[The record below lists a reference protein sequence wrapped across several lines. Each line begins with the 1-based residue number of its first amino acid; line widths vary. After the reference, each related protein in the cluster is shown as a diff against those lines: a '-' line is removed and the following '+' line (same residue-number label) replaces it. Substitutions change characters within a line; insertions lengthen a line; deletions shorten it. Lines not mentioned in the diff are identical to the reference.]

1 MYTVTGRIHRIKQP
15 YGGYLRVSNFNVK
28 QFDDGKSLLDN
39 ENVHPG
45 LIGLVVDYLTR
56 FLMGASLED
65 AFQISLLGAR
75 EAKEIDTASLLL
87 SDIVGLNEKSV
98 ISACKLAGYDVCI
111 RFGMSRY
118 KPVSDINPDENTI
131 ENIIT
136 LVSRCI
142 DFWRIYGPIVLDG
155 FEFEEGYTPVISAGD
170 GDYLTKDTIWDF
182 KVSKNRPTSK
192 YTLQLLVYYLMG
204 LHSSHKEFANINYL
218 GIFNPRLNKAY
229 TYPVKEISEETIRT
243 VSHDVIGYGWT
254 EKEYEQFQKEA
265 LGPLAIFGEI
275 MKKLNK

>member
-1 MYTVTGRIHRIKQP
+1 MYTVTGRIQRIKQP
-15 YGGYLRVSNFNVK
+15 YGGYLRVRDLNVK
-28 QFDDGKSLLDN
+28 QFDDGKALFDN
-39 ENVHPG
+39 ENIHPG
-45 LIGLVVDYLTR
+45 LVGLAVDYLTR
-56 FLMGASLED
+56 FIMGASLED

-75 EAKEIDTASLLL
+75 EAKETDNASLLL
-87 SDIVGLNEKSV
+87 SDIVGLDGKSV
-98 ISACKLAGYDVCI
+98 ISACKLVGYDVCI
-111 RFGMSRY
+111 RFGMSKY
-118 KPVSDINPDENTI
+118 KPVSDIVPDTNTV

-155 FEFEEGYTPVISAGD
+155 FTFDGGYTPIISSGD

-182 KVSKNRPTSK
+182 KVSKSRPTSK

-204 LHSSHKEFANINYL
+204 LHSSHEEFANIKYL

-229 TYPVKEISEETIRT
+229 TYPVSEIPEDTIQT
-243 VSHDVIGYGWT
+243 VAHDVIGYGWT
-254 EKEYEQFQKEA
+254 EKEYEQFRKET
-265 LGPLAIFGEI
+265 LGPLAILGEI